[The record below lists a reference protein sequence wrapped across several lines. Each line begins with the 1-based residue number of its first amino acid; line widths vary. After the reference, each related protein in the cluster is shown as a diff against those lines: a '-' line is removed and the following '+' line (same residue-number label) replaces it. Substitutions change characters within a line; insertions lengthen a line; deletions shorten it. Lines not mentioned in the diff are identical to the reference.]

1 MSDAEKFETFDVLPD
16 RLSVAEFSPEHID
29 RLLGPTLESQT
40 LAREN
45 FNWTAAYLV
54 EEVGLYEGEVV
65 EWFLSG
71 AKGLAGRTP
80 LEVWD
85 EPEGFNEVF
94 DYARTYAAQVGEAMK
109 EAGVPRNDSREQ
121 SHKIANQALDIIIPS
136 LLQAMGEFRT
146 PENYAARIR
155 RVVWNPDKANKLFV
169 SWSGDGH
176 MENYRVTIEEDEGQS
191 TYYIV
196 RAFPPG
202 EPPMILQS
210 GIVHTFRGESDIY
223 GPSTSDLDG
232 RPPSASEVASFVI
245 PVANEMKNRSLELM
259 PA

>member
-29 RLLGPTLESQT
+29 RLLGPTLESQN

-54 EEVGLYEGEVV
+54 EEVGLYEREVA
-65 EWFLSG
+65 EWFLSA
-71 AKGLAGRTP
+71 AKGLDGRTP
-80 LEVWD
+80 LEAWD

-94 DYARTYAAQVGEAMK
+94 DYARTYAEQVNEAME
-109 EAGVPRNDSREQ
+109 EAGIPRNDSRER
-121 SHKIANQALDIIIPS
+121 SHEIARQALGIIIPS
-136 LLQAMGEFRT
+136 LVQVIGDYQTAENHALGFR
-146 PENYAARIR
+146 RI
-155 RVVWNPDKANKLFV
+155 VWNPEKRDRLFV
-169 SWSGDGH
+169 SWKGDGR
-176 MENYRVTIEEDEGQS
+176 MEDYRVTTKEDEGQS

-196 RAFPPG
+196 RAFPPDA
-202 EPPMILQS
+202 PPMILQT
-210 GIVHTFRGESDIY
+210 GIVRTFRGESDIY